1 VRAGRAVEMMLR
13 KLPRDIESLISQ
25 SAKLRCLGKLLP
37 TLGSLG
43 HRTLIFS
50 QGIKMMDLI
59 EICILKK
66 LGITYLRIDGST
78 DVQSRADR
86 VQQFQTQPDKFQ
98 CMLLTTSVGGY
109 GLNLTGADRVILV
122 DPAWNPAVDAQAVD
136 RVYRIGQKR
145 EVRVYRLVMS
155 GLIEDKM
162 FRLQVFK
169 MGLTKTAL
177 EAKQQQRYFTSSE
190 IRGLFEWT
198 DPVQGET
205 RNVLVEK
212 HGEEQE
218 NVAMVNAQE
227 DRAQES
233 WYAAGPT
240 LGFSNFSILYSSLA
254 DEDMEP
260 EQECEAQVVE
270 MKAKL
275 GQVDE
280 NIQRTAE
287 QRQAIEEELKVA
299 QDGVQEAAKKIMQAS
314 ASRSKAA
321 ELAKRRQS
329 DVTRARRSEAT
340 AMQHLEK
347 VMKRRVAAREAKVN
361 ADQALLQVEYDMTS
375 SSRAAAEACTSW
387 HGAMEAMELVFQN
400 VQGTLAIAQ
409 PEGKVKT
416 CQKCCERVTKTWEA
430 VKASWTGFEATE
442 DAFVRMLS
450 APDTREKDLLKA
462 EGAREKAA
470 QRAESNREAG
480 AAAVAA
486 LVESGCAYAE
496 TLQGTEPEHLTAAAL
511 KVMQQTAK
519 SKFRELSSAW
529 IKVKQLQEAWLKA
542 SHLRHRIAKKVSAAA
557 SSRAEADAWL
567 QTVESE
573 HEDALVAE
581 ERERSARLLC
591 EQALLEAEAQ
601 RNSAEVDHVGQKCRR
616 SECMA
621 AIGSA
626 RAQLRP
632 ARIAEKEASAG
643 RLALLGHYSKADR
656 GQLKAELHAAAN
668 SAKEAIS
675 AVRALKAEEYDAN
688 QVEDA
693 YNQCQAKKKQR
704 TDAAAETE

>member
-1 VRAGRAVEMMLR
+1 
-13 KLPRDIESLISQ
+13 
-25 SAKLRCLGKLLP
+25 
-37 TLGSLG
+37 
-43 HRTLIFS
+43 
-50 QGIKMMDLI
+50 
-59 EICILKK
+59 
-66 LGITYLRIDGST
+66 
-78 DVQSRADR
+78 
-86 VQQFQTQPDKFQ
+86 
-98 CMLLTTSVGGY
+98 
-109 GLNLTGADRVILV
+109 
-122 DPAWNPAVDAQAVD
+122 
-136 RVYRIGQKR
+136 
-145 EVRVYRLVMS
+145 
-155 GLIEDKM
+155 
-162 FRLQVFK
+162 
-169 MGLTKTAL
+169 
-177 EAKQQQRYFTSSE
+177 
-190 IRGLFEWT
+190 
-198 DPVQGET
+198 
-205 RNVLVEK
+205 
-212 HGEEQE
+212 
-218 NVAMVNAQE
+218 
-227 DRAQES
+227 
-233 WYAAGPT
+233 
-240 LGFSNFSILYSSLA
+240 
-254 DEDMEP
+254 
-260 EQECEAQVVE
+260 
-270 MKAKL
+270 
-275 GQVDE
+275 
-280 NIQRTAE
+280 
-287 QRQAIEEELKVA
+287 
-299 QDGVQEAAKKIMQAS
+299 
-314 ASRSKAA
+314 
-321 ELAKRRQS
+321 
-329 DVTRARRSEAT
+329 
-340 AMQHLEK
+340 
-347 VMKRRVAAREAKVN
+347 
-361 ADQALLQVEYDMTS
+361 
-375 SSRAAAEACTSW
+375 
-387 HGAMEAMELVFQN
+387 MEAMELVFQN

-416 CQKCCERVTKTWEA
+416 CQKRCERVTKTWEA

-462 EGAREKAA
+462 E
-470 QRAESNREAG
+470 
-480 AAAVAA
+480 AA

-626 RAQLRP
+626 RAKLRP

-688 QVEDA
+688 QVG
-693 YNQCQAKKKQR
+693 
-704 TDAAAETE
+704 